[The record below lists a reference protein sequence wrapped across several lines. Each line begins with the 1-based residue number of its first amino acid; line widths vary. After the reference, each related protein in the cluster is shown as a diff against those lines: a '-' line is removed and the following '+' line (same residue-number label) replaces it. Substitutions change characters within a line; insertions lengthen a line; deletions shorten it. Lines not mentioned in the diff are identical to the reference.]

1 LVAFNI
7 NKTWAN
13 KQASNQATMPAVAVI
28 HEPSIFS
35 LISLSTAW
43 RMKLLDHQRVE
54 NFNGYLLPRS
64 AVAWCSTDEVE
75 DGITLER
82 VSTRPVSP

>member
-1 LVAFNI
+1 
-7 NKTWAN
+7 
-13 KQASNQATMPAVAVI
+13 VI

-35 LISLSTAW
+35 LISLSIAW
-43 RMKLLDHQRVE
+43 HMKLLDHQRVE
-54 NFNGYLLPRS
+54 NFNGYLLTRS